1 MRFPPA
7 TRQGS
12 LAAALF
18 RNLLTAGFRGAIHP
32 VNHVH
37 ATVQRVPAFRS
48 VLDIPGEVDLAVV
61 AVPASEVP
69 AVAQECAA
77 KGVRGLVVISAGY
90 AESGQDGA
98 ERQRELVR
106 VCRQSLR
113 REPGRWL

>member
-1 MRFPPA
+1 
-7 TRQGS
+7 
-12 LAAALF
+12 
-18 RNLLTAGFRGAIHP
+18 
-32 VNHVH
+32 
-37 ATVQRVPAFRS
+37 